1 MGHVNESE
9 VEAETVEHGDEVQ
22 FRRTKLGDAAGGER
36 LGASLYE
43 LPAGTKAWPYHWH
56 TANEEALYVLA
67 GEGSLRYDGGTV
79 SLEPGDYV
87 AFPTGPEGAHRVVN
101 DSDDTLRYLVV
112 SEMREPDVLGYP
124 DSEKVG
130 VYAGTPPGGDESER
144 VLSGFFRE
152 EDAVDFWEGE

>member
-9 VEAETVEHGDEVQ
+9 VETETVEHGDEVR
-22 FRRTKLGDAAGGER
+22 FRRTKLGAAAGGER

-43 LPAGTKAWPYHWH
+43 LPAGRKAWPYHWH

-67 GEGSLRYDGGTV
+67 GTGTLRYDDETV

-87 AFPTGPEGAHRVVN
+87 AFPTGSESAHRVVN
-101 DSDDTLRYLVV
+101 DSGETLRYLVV

-144 VLSGFFRE
+144 VLSGFFRAD
-152 EDAVDFWEGE
+152 DAVDFWEGE

>member
-9 VEAETVEHGDEVQ
+9 VEPTTVEHGDEVEI
-22 FRRTKLGDAAGGER
+22 RRTKLGEAAGGER
-36 LGASLYE
+36 LGTSLYE
-43 LPAGTKAWPYHWH
+43 LPPGKKAWPYHWH

-67 GEGSLRYDGGTV
+67 GEGTLRYDDETV
-79 SLEPGDYV
+79 PLEPGDYV
-87 AFPTGPEGAHRVVN
+87 ALPTGREHAHRVVN
-101 DSDDTLRYLVV
+101 DADETLRYLVV

-130 VYAGTPPGGDESER
+130 IYAGTPPGGDESER

-152 EDAVDFWEGE
+152 DDAVGFWDGA

>member
-22 FRRTKLGDAAGGER
+22 FRRRKLGDAAGGER

-43 LPAGTKAWPYHWH
+43 LPAGKKAWPYHWH

-67 GEGSLRYDGGTV
+67 GEGSLRYDDEMLR
-79 SLEPGDYV
+79 LEPGDYV
-87 AFPTGPEGAHRVVN
+87 AFPTGREHAHRVVN
-101 DSDDTLRYLVV
+101 DSDETLRYLVV

-152 EDAVDFWEGE
+152 ADTVDFWEGE

>member
-1 MGHVNESE
+1 
-9 VEAETVEHGDEVQ
+9 VQ
-22 FRRTKLGDAAGGER
+22 FRRERLGDSADGER
-36 LGASLYE
+36 LGTALYE
-43 LPAGTKAWPYHWH
+43 LPARKKAWPSHWH

-67 GEGSLRYDGGTV
+67 GEGSLRYDDQIL

-87 AFPTGPEGAHRVVN
+87 ALPTREHAHRVVN
-101 DSDDTLRYLVV
+101 DSEATLRYLGV
-112 SEMREPDVLGYP
+112 SELREPDVLGYP

-152 EDAVDFWEGE
+152 DDAVTFREGEDRERE

>member
-9 VEAETVEHGDEVQ
+9 VEAETVEHGDEVAV
-22 FRRTKLGDAAGGER
+22 RRKKLGAAAGGER

-43 LPAGTKAWPYHWH
+43 LPAGKKAWPYHWH

-67 GEGSLRYDGGTV
+67 GEGSLRYDDETLR
-79 SLEPGDYV
+79 LEPGDYV
-87 AFPTGPEGAHRVVN
+87 AFPTGREHAHRVVN
-101 DSDDTLRYLVV
+101 DSAETLRYLVV

-152 EDAVDFWEGE
+152 DDAVDFWEGE